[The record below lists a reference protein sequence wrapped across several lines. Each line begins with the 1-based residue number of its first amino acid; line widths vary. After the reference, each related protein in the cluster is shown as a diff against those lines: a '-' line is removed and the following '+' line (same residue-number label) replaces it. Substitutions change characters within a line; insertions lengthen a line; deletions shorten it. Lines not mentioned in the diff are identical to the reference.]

1 MKLNKITL
9 LILVVLMA
17 IGFSSCNQLA
27 DEPKNIKPEISHM
40 KSITEL
46 AAMEVYYHN
55 VAKYKEED
63 AEGIL
68 LWKKDKH
75 FWIEYSGI
83 VKIGIDTSLL
93 NINVE
98 ENEVVISIPEA
109 KVLDVKVDEDS
120 LTEDSFLVAK
130 KSADVSGEDEIKAFG
145 EAQNNMIKSASKDS
159 ALLANAQQRAQ
170 KLLEEYVKNVGN
182 AIGKEYSIQ
191 WEYVE
196 DNDQLI
202 DDISDDE

>member
-1 MKLNKITL
+1 MKSNKIIL
-9 LILVVLMA
+9 LILVGVLA
-17 IGFSSCNQLA
+17 ITFTSCNQVA

-63 AEGIL
+63 AQGIL

-93 NINVE
+93 NIIVE
-98 ENEVVISIPEA
+98 ENEVTISVPEA
-109 KVLDVKVDEDS
+109 KVLDVKVDEKS
-120 LTEDSFLVAK
+120 LTKRFVFSC
-130 KSADVSGEDEIKAFG
+130 
-145 EAQNNMIKSASKDS
+145 
-159 ALLANAQQRAQ
+159 
-170 KLLEEYVKNVGN
+170 
-182 AIGKEYSIQ
+182 
-191 WEYVE
+191 
-196 DNDQLI
+196 
-202 DDISDDE
+202 